1 MTISAFLI
9 LLLIAAGCGILGQM
23 IAGYSIGGV
32 LVSVPIGFLGAV
44 LGAWLADRLDLPPL
58 FVVHAGTYEF
68 PLAWSILGSALLV
81 AVLGVL
87 QGGGGLWRR

>member
-9 LLLIAAGCGILGQM
+9 LLLIAAICGALGQA
-23 IAGYSIGGV
+23 IAGYSIGGC
-32 LVSVPIGFLGAV
+32 LVSIAVGFLGAV
-44 LGAWLADRLDLPPL
+44 LGMWMAGQLDLPRL
-58 FVVHAGTYEF
+58 FVVEVGTYDF
-68 PLAWSILGSALLV
+68 PVAWSILGSALLV

>member
-9 LLLIAAGCGILGQM
+9 LLLIAAVCGVLGQI
-23 IAGYSIGGV
+23 IAGYSIGGF
-32 LVSVPIGFLGAV
+32 LVSVPVGFLGAV
-44 LGAWLADRLDLPPL
+44 LGAWLADRLALPPL
-58 FVVHAGTYEF
+58 FVVEAGAYDF